1 MIYWYFCLFTMTIVS
16 VTVQKQSRHQQ
27 YFTLTMKCE
36 RPITKFS
43 FDEFCFL
50 ISFNSQNVVV
60 PNHLFLDFLQR
71 KWVYELVLLLQ
82 FYLSKVKENVILF
95 VWRNDF
101 GILFAKHAHSN
112 LFFNIS
118 IISRSH
124 IGESNNKKTYPTNTY
139 VHTHRST
146 SAVHRS
152 NKMYFSLVFF
162 VHCFAK

>member
-1 MIYWYFCLFTMTIVS
+1 MIYWYFCLLTMTIVS

-50 ISFNSQNVVV
+50 ISFNSQNVVCSKPFIFGFSAEKMSIWAGV
-60 PNHLFLDFLQR
+60 IAPILLVKSER
-71 KWVYELVLLLQ
+71 KWD
-82 FYLSKVKENVILF
+82 LF

-118 IISRSH
+118 IISRSQ

-139 VHTHRST
+139 AHTYRST